1 MPSGPEP
8 DSAAATADE
17 PVRTRLAPEA
27 VLRPDGLL
35 DTAQVI
41 IDDHVGRGRRGLALC
56 AAASGAGVSFVTAGL
71 AIAIAKAGVSTLV
84 VDANLHRPTMHELI
98 PSDAPIEGGLLQVLR
113 GEADAGA
120 VIHEWTAAPNL
131 SVLYAGGS
139 DRGVEDLFDT
149 HAFHEAMA
157 HCLRSYGLTLIDA
170 PPANRCAE
178 TRRIAAVAGYAAIIA
193 RRDVSYAEDVT
204 ALLADL
210 QLNRVEV
217 IGTIF
222 NEG

>member
-1 MPSGPEP
+1 MASVPEP
-8 DSAAATADE
+8 DAAAVRADE
-17 PVRTRLAPEA
+17 PTRAPLTPEA
-27 VLRPDGLL
+27 VLQPGPLL

-41 IDDHVGRGRRGLALC
+41 VNEHVGRGRRGLAIC
-56 AAASGAGVSFVTAGL
+56 AAASGAGVSFITAGL
-71 AIAIAKAGVSTLV
+71 AMAIARSGVSTLV
-84 VDANLHRPTMHELI
+84 VDANLHRPAMHELLV
-98 PSDAPIEGGLLQVLR
+98 PEAPVEGGLLQVLR
-113 GEADAGA
+113 DDADPGA
-120 VIHEWTAAPNL
+120 LIAEWPAMSNL

-139 DRGVEDLFDT
+139 DPGVEDLFDT
-149 HAFHEAMA
+149 DAFHRTMA
-157 HCLRSYGLTLIDA
+157 YCLRSYGLTLIDA

-193 RRDVSYAEDVT
+193 RRDVSYAEDLT

-217 IGTIF
+217 LGTIL